1 MMAYSW
7 VVPIIEEMDAQL
19 VFSHF
24 GTSYCSGLGGVEG
37 HFAMKRLL
45 VLILLI
51 GSFGVVQPAKASTDC
66 PLKGHP
72 VGDGRWMLRQS
83 PRLDAR
89 DVRIRFENGATA
101 RMKAIRLRHRDFTIR
116 LHWRDKSKWSSPFEF
131 GVLGDKLGAAII
143 LNAGYYD
150 EKGRPLGYFRSG
162 GKVFNS
168 RVLYRGHKT
177 FLHYGALFTVGRKTG
192 VPNIVSREKF
202 KDSDVK
208 EAFQAGPLL
217 VADGKPV
224 RGLTRYRE
232 YLRATR
238 RTVVGLDAEGRL
250 VVLVSEAETRGI
262 SWCELQEFLVL
273 PESKGGLGIRD
284 AMNLDG
290 GSSSQLWV
298 RGEVGI
304 PGRPAP
310 TYIIIA
316 PRA

>member
-1 MMAYSW
+1 
-7 VVPIIEEMDAQL
+7 
-19 VFSHF
+19 
-24 GTSYCSGLGGVEG
+24 
-37 HFAMKRLL
+37 MKRLL
-45 VLILLI
+45 LLILGFFL
-51 GSFGVVQPAKASTDC
+51 VAQTAQAASDC

-72 VGDGRWMLRQS
+72 VGDGGWNRSQS
-83 PRLDAR
+83 LPLDTR

-101 RMKAIRLRHRDFTIR
+101 RMKAIRLEYREFQIR
-116 LHWRDKSKWSSPFEF
+116 LHWREKTDWSMPIDF
-131 GVLGDKLGAAII
+131 GALGEKLSAAVI

-168 RVLYRGHKT
+168 RVLYRGRKT
-177 FLHYGALFTVGRKTG
+177 FLHYGALFTVGRKEG
-192 VPNIVSREKF
+192 RPNIVSREKF
-202 KDSDVK
+202 EDSRVK

-217 VADGKPV
+217 VKDYKPV
-224 RGLTRYRE
+224 QGLSRYRE

-238 RTVVGLDAEGRL
+238 RTVVGLDAKGRL

-262 SWCELQEFLVL
+262 SWCELQEYLAL
-273 PESKGGLGIRD
+273 PEARGGLGVRD

-298 RGEVGI
+298 RGGVEI

-310 TYIIIA
+310 TYIIAA
-316 PRA
+316 PRGR

>member
-1 MMAYSW
+1 
-7 VVPIIEEMDAQL
+7 
-19 VFSHF
+19 
-24 GTSYCSGLGGVEG
+24 
-37 HFAMKRLL
+37 MKRIL
-45 VLILLI
+45 VLILITGTFLTAR
-51 GSFGVVQPAKASTDC
+51 PAGAASDC

-72 VGDGRWMLRQS
+72 VGDGRWTRRQS
-83 PRLDAR
+83 LPLDTR

-101 RMKAIRLRHRDFTIR
+101 RLQAVRLRHEEFEFR
-116 LHWRDKSKWSSPFEF
+116 LHWRDKSEWFLPVDS
-131 GVLGDKLGAAII
+131 GALGEKLGAAVI

-150 EKGRPLGYFRSG
+150 ENGRPMGYFRSG

-168 RVLYRGHKT
+168 RVLYRGRKT
-177 FLHYGALFTVGRKTG
+177 FLHYGALFTVGRKDG
-192 VPNIVSREKF
+192 APKIVSREKF
-202 KDSDVK
+202 KDSRVS

-217 VADGKPV
+217 VEDYKSV
-224 RGLTRYRE
+224 QGLSRYRE

-238 RTVVGLDAEGRL
+238 RTVVGLDAKGRL

-298 RGEVGI
+298 KGGIEI

-310 TYIIIA
+310 TYLVAA
-316 PRA
+316 PRSR